1 MASLLQRLSTLA
13 RSPQGRRMVDQARRA
28 ASDPRNRQKVEGLLR
43 SRLGGRRGGGR
54 PYPDSGGPRSY

>member
-1 MASLLQRLSTLA
+1 
-13 RSPQGRRMVDQARRA
+13 MVDQARRA